1 MSERHRWRN
10 LHSSLFQ
17 VRVCITQGETTRR
30 FLSSLTFI
38 QSLSF
43 LFFLTE
49 SEVRGH
55 QQRSEV
61 RVHQGPS
68 GTAHFLF
75 RTWTTSLLSVRKFP
89 KASASLLS
97 SVAENKKGTKDFSL
111 IIYMILFCIFVLF
124 CFFTV
129 FSHRCD
135 RCRPCR
141 CPPPPPPRQGYH
153 GSWWGHWARRCQL
166 PLWTGSIQ
174 NSNTTINYSTTISL
188 QSTIKFF
195 F

>member
-1 MSERHRWRN
+1 MEESSLVSVPGESLYHTGRN
-10 LHSSLFQ
+10 HQEVPEFPHLHSVS
-17 VRVCITQGETTRR
+17 VV
-30 FLSSLTFI
+30 
-38 QSLSF
+38 SF
-43 LFFLTE
+43 LLDRVRGQR
-49 SEVRGH
+49 SSAEVRG
-55 QQRSEV
+55 
-61 RVHQGPS
+61 HQGPS

-111 IIYMILFCIFVLF
+111 IIYMILFCIFASF

-135 RCRPCR
+135 RCHPCR

-166 PLWTGSIQ
+166 PLWTGSQTAIQ
-174 NSNTTINYSTTISL
+174 
-188 QSTIKFF
+188 Q
-195 F
+195 